1 MPRTVAVA
9 ANNASNIVTFR
20 QGLIRGLSA
29 AGYDPVVIAA
39 TDAAAEARMQA
50 LGVERIQVDL
60 DRSGLNPI
68 ADLALLLE
76 YRRILKRVS
85 PAAVLGFTI
94 KPNIYGCIAA
104 RSLGIPAM
112 PNISGLGTAFLMGGP
127 LKVLVTSMYRFAFRR
142 CPVVF
147 FQNPDDLE
155 LFVGDRIVRRSQA
168 RLVPG
173 SGIDLERFAP
183 APLPPGTPRFL
194 LIARLLRDKG
204 ICEYVEAARVLRA
217 EQAEARFQLLGPIDT
232 GNRSAI
238 RQGEL
243 DRWIA
248 EGTIEYLG
256 SAEDVRPHIAAAS
269 AIVLPSYREGLP
281 RSLLEGAAMA
291 RPLIATDVP
300 GCREL
305 VEPGVNGLL
314 CDVRSANSL
323 VAAMRALIMSPFEER
338 TKMGLASRKLVEER
352 FSEQRVVQAYLDALG
367 TFARRG

>member
-1 MPRTVAVA
+1 M
-9 ANNASNIVTFR
+9 
-20 QGLIRGLSA
+20 
-29 AGYDPVVIAA
+29 
-39 TDAAAEARMQA
+39 
-50 LGVERIQVDL
+50 
-60 DRSGLNPI
+60 SG
-68 ADLALLLE
+68 
-76 YRRILKRVS
+76 K
-85 PAAVLGFTI
+85 
-94 KPNIYGCIAA
+94 
-104 RSLGIPAM
+104 
-112 PNISGLGTAFLMGGP
+112 
-127 LKVLVTSMYRFAFRR
+127 R

-155 LFVGDRIVRRSQA
+155 LFVGDRIVRRPQA

-183 APLPPGTPRFL
+183 VPLPSGPPRFL

-204 ICEYVEAARVLRA
+204 VCEYVEAARVLRA
-217 EQAEARFQLLGPIDT
+217 EHPDAEFQLLGPIDT
-232 GNRSAI
+232 DNRSAI
-238 RQGEL
+238 RRDEL

-248 EGTIEYLG
+248 HGTIDYLG

-314 CDVRSANSL
+314 CDVRSADSL
-323 VAAMRALIMSPFEER
+323 AGAMRALIETSFEER
-338 TKMGLASRKLVEER
+338 AKMGLASRKLVEER
-352 FSEQRVVQAYLDALG
+352 FSEQRVVEAYLHALEA
-367 TFARRG
+367 FARPV